1 MIWTPTIGIATRIPM
16 RAEVARPAA
25 VPEPPASET
34 LMTVK
39 DVADVC
45 KLSETAVRR
54 AVAEGELSAVKLRS
68 RLRITREAFDA
79 WILAQR
85 QPVARP
91 AAAPRALHQGSFRAQ
106 IDPGANHPG
115 RVR

>member
-1 MIWTPTIGIATRIPM
+1 
-16 RAEVARPAA
+16 
-25 VPEPPASET
+25 
-34 LMTVK
+34 
-39 DVADVC
+39 
-45 KLSETAVRR
+45 
-54 AVAEGELSAVKLRS
+54 
-68 RLRITREAFDA
+68 
-79 WILAQR
+79 LAQR